1 MSLINDALK
10 KAQHQRTGPAT
21 DQPPMPGT
29 PQGFRAARITQQ
41 NQGTQKHTLAFAI
54 AGVAGV
60 VIIAV
65 AITVMVLRH
74 ESAPRPMPPPR
85 ALAAKTT
92 AAEVAPT
99 ASPIVVAPVVTPA
112 PKLETPTAKPG
123 ALAPAKGAAVE
134 PRAQPV
140 VVAAVPPANPPPA
153 PAAEAPRAAAPGSQ
167 DIRILTLLDSF
178 RVTGIRSS
186 GTESKVLMNDRV
198 YRINDMVDYTLGIRL
213 TKVATDSLT
222 FVDANGTVYVKN
234 F

>member
-1 MSLINDALK
+1 MSIINDALK

-29 PQGFRAARITQQ
+29 PQGFRAARLTQQ
-41 NQGTQKHTLAFAI
+41 NQGMPKQTVMLI
-54 AGVAGV
+54 VAGIGGVVAVAV
-60 VIIAV
+60 VITIL
-65 AITVMVLRH
+65 VLRH
-74 ESAPRPMPPPR
+74 EPATQTLPPARIAAAKPITPEIISTPSPVIVAPVAAPPP
-85 ALAAKTT
+85 KI
-92 AAEVAPT
+92 E
-99 ASPIVVAPVVTPA
+99 VVAPKPLVTEPVKVAVAEPAKSTPVVTAPPAAAPA
-112 PKLETPTAKPG
+112 P
-123 ALAPAKGAAVE
+123 V
-134 PRAQPV
+134 Q
-140 VVAAVPPANPPPA
+140 
-153 PAAEAPRAAAPGSQ
+153 EAPRAVASGTQ

-213 TKVATDSLT
+213 TKVATDNLT

>member
-41 NQGTQKHTLAFAI
+41 NQGTRKPILLLAG

-60 VIIAV
+60 VVIAV
-65 AITVMVLRH
+65 AITIMVVRH
-74 ESAPRPMPPPR
+74 EPAAPPLHPPAR
-85 ALAAKTT
+85 LVAAKSAANETSPTT
-92 AAEVAPT
+92 
-99 ASPIVVAPVVTPA
+99 SPVIVAPVITPA
-112 PKLETPTAKPG
+112 PKVEVPIATPVATQ
-123 ALAPAKGAAVE
+123 PAKAVAAE
-134 PRAQPV
+134 SKAQPV
-140 VVAAVPPANPPPA
+140 ATAPAPVPA
-153 PAAEAPRAAAPGSQ
+153 PAPIQDAPRAAAPGSQ